1 MLPDHDPDEKMRRIV
16 REAITD
22 SMLDAFSEGYA
33 EHSEDHQWVRAQ
45 IQKERDKAEFY
56 RNLKIKSFP
65 AILATVAIATASWT
79 WRFLTEHW
87 RP

>member
-1 MLPDHDPDEKMRRIV
+1 MLVGDDPESQMRKLV
-16 REAITD
+16 RETIAE
-22 SMLDAFSEGYA
+22 SMVDAFSEGYA

-56 RNLKIKSFP
+56 RNLKTKSLP
-65 AILATVAIATASWT
+65 AILTAVTIAGAGWT
-79 WRFLTEHW
+79 WKFLTEHW